1 MDINNVYIL
10 TNFCANKTGRGYLTP
25 DDFNNVLLFAE
36 TMFVAER
43 LGLPE
48 QYIAGKATGKE
59 AYPLTKKIEDDLRP
73 YLVSLDTTVPSSG
86 VLTMPSDYLRNSSIN
101 STYSW
106 AKKDAVVTLDCED
119 AETGFTENTKT
130 RQVNVDVMINKAY
143 TDRKYNSYKYP
154 TKEFPICTF
163 YDFGIEFAPTEIGP
177 IRFDYISVPKGA
189 YWGYDATDG
198 GAVYNATK
206 SKQLQCPQ
214 DCYYKITAFILRH
227 LGINLGAEDVQA
239 FASQAFLNGV

>member
-1 MDINNVYIL
+1 MDINSVYIL

-73 YLVSLDTTVPSSG
+73 YLVPLNTTVPSNG
-86 VLTMPSDYLRNSSIN
+86 IIPLPTDYLRNSSIN

-106 AKKDAVVTLDCED
+106 AKKEAIITLDCED
-119 AETGFTENTKT
+119 ADGFTESTKT
-130 RQVNVDVMINKAY
+130 REVNVDVMINKAY

-163 YDFGIEFAPTEIGP
+163 YDFGIEFAPADIGA

-189 YWGYDATDG
+189 YWGFDNVNGEAI
-198 GAVYNATK
+198 YNAAK

-214 DCYYKITAFILRH
+214 DCYYKITSFVLRH
-227 LGINLGAEDVQA
+227 LGLNLGTTEVQA